1 MMRYSEKLDQLLE
14 KTRDCAKLLDEL
26 IDRAKDYDLER
37 LLKKVDA
44 QLIDARHNLIL
55 AQKMAKGK
63 SKK

>member
-1 MMRYSEKLDQLLE
+1 MRYLEKLDKLLLDTE
-14 KTRDCAKLLDEL
+14 DCAKLLDEL